1 MKAALAHI
9 NSDGTI
15 WLTRV
20 ETIAPDFNTFELLR
34 LSVSDLRTLMQSQ
47 GYYEV
52 YRFNARP
59 ALHVFVH
66 DGLDEIDLTNA
77 ILTRPGESLIDKIRS
92 ERKVEVTESTFPQH
106 VGQLSDRAIQRLVG
120 GDAFLRGR
128 IYARRGS
135 VSDLQADPHSAT
147 CRVLIRADEPIDVS
161 AGFGPDNTIQSK
173 CSCQAWRGPTGHC
186 KHVAALLVALR
197 MR

>member
-77 ILTRPGESLIDKIRS
+77 ILTRPGESLVDTVKH
-92 ERKVEVTESTFPQH
+92 ERARDTAMRRVADAHEVLCEEERDH
-106 VGQLSDRAIQRLVG
+106 HAIE
-120 GDAFLRGR
+120 
-128 IYARRGS
+128 
-135 VSDLQADPHSAT
+135 H
-147 CRVLIRADEPIDVS
+147 CRCAI
-161 AGFGPDNTIQSK
+161 
-173 CSCQAWRGPTGHC
+173 
-186 KHVAALLVALR
+186 ALR
-197 MR
+197 YRALRI